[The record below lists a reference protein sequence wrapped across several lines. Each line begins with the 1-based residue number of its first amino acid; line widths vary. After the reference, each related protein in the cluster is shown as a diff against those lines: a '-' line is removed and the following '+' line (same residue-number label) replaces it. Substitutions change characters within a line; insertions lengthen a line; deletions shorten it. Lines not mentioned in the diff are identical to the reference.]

1 MKWGALLVVALITG
15 CSGSSPAAPA
25 PSPSPGSP
33 ASAPVRVLM
42 LTATAGFRHD
52 SIPVA
57 RQVMSALAAS
67 SGSFT
72 VTATEDLSVLSASGL
87 GGYDVLCFALTSGEL
102 ALDDA
107 RKAAITSF
115 VRGGKGF
122 LGVHSATD
130 TLYSWPEYGRLT
142 GAYFREHPWTQI
154 GTVIVENGAH
164 PATDGLGERFAI
176 REEFYTFRENPRPQV
191 QVLLRLDPDSVGGS
205 GDLPLA
211 WAHDVGE
218 GRAYYNALGHF
229 DETWRDP
236 RFQQQLAGAIRWL
249 AKR

>member
-1 MKWGALLVVALITG
+1 
-15 CSGSSPAAPA
+15 
-25 PSPSPGSP
+25 
-33 ASAPVRVLM
+33 M

-52 SIPVA
+52 AIPVA
-57 RQVMSALAAS
+57 RQAMSALAAS
-67 SGSFT
+67 SGGFT
-72 VTATEDLSVLSASGL
+72 VTATEDLSQLSIGGL
-87 GGYDVLCFALTSGEL
+87 AGYDVLFLALTSGEL

-107 RKAAITSF
+107 RKAAVLGF

-130 TLYSWPEYGRLT
+130 TFYTWPEYGQLT
-142 GAYFREHPWTQI
+142 GARFLEHPWTQP
-154 GTVIVENGAH
+154 GTVVVEDRSH
-164 PATDGLGERFAI
+164 PSTEGLAERFTI

-191 QVLLRLDPDSVGGS
+191 QVLLRLDAASVGAA

-211 WAHDVGE
+211 WAHTVGE

-229 DETWRDP
+229 EDTWQDP

-249 AKR
+249 ARR